1 MALKVYRSR
10 RMYRSRRRDLRKQRR
25 KQRRS
30 RVASTLALLVILAG
44 LGLVAYALLG
54 ENSPLEK
61 AISNATKD
69 EKAVDSAPK
78 ETTLKL
84 TVPKMERVRD
94 INVVD
99 APYDDESALDDGAQ
113 HIQDTGFPWE
123 EGSNV
128 YIAGHRLGYLGTDSY
143 LVFWDLDKVEEGD
156 EIYLTD
162 SDGTRYTYEV
172 FTNFVADPYD
182 WSVTEPVPGKS
193 IVTLQ
198 TCTLPDYTE
207 RLIVQGEL
215 TKVEPGEGAE
225 STSENETTQEE
236 TEPAPVDQTPVVDQ
250 APAGE
255 APIVDQAPVEPAPV
269 SPAPAEPVPAGPV
282 PGNEPLPAGP
292 AQEAQPP
299 PAQPAPAP
307 PVPTG

>member
-1 MALKVYRSR
+1 
-10 RMYRSRRRDLRKQRR
+10 MYRSRRRDLR

-69 EKAVDSAPK
+69 EDAVDSAPK

-162 SDGTRYTYEV
+162 SDGTRYTYKV

-198 TCTLPDYTE
+198 TSTLPDYTE

-225 STSENETTQEE
+225 STNGDETTQEE
-236 TEPAPVDQTPVVDQ
+236 TKPAPAVDQAPADQAPVDQTPVVDQ
-250 APAGE
+250 APA
-255 APIVDQAPVEPAPV
+255 DQTSV
-269 SPAPAEPVPAGPV
+269 
-282 PGNEPLPAGP
+282 LD
-292 AQEAQPP
+292 Q
-299 PAQPAPAP
+299 
-307 PVPTG
+307 

>member
-1 MALKVYRSR
+1 
-10 RMYRSRRRDLRKQRR
+10 MYRSRRRDLR

-30 RVASTLALLVILAG
+30 RVASTLALLVVLAG

-61 AISNATKD
+61 AISNAAKD

-225 STSENETTQEE
+225 STNGDKTTQEE
-236 TEPAPVDQTPVVDQ
+236 TEPAPVDQAPADQAPVDQTPVVDQ
-250 APAGE
+250 APADE

-269 SPAPAEPVPAGPV
+269 NPVPAEPVPVPAGPV
-282 PGNEPLPAGP
+282 PRNEPPPAGP